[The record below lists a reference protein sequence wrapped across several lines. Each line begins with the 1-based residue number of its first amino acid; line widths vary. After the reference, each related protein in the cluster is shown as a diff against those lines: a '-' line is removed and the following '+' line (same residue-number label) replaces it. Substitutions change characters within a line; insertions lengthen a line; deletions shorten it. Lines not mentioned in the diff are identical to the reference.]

1 MHTDIV
7 GKVLSTKLPKELDQL
22 LSNFRIFRVHFMVFM
37 ETNGTNVVGSSQEKG
52 LIGLI
57 GLKLTS
63 DILRP
68 PPIASNQ

>member
-37 ETNGTNVVGSSQEKG
+37 ETNGTNVGSSQEIG

-63 DILRP
+63 DILRL